1 MAKCADDE
9 SDIIIGNGVPL
20 FVIKVT
26 ETNPLPTANGI
37 ITDDKIYTITVKDSD
52 PEGIF
57 IIENLNDLRT
67 LEDDE
72 TCTSE
77 NINGREMTDNKKDY
91 VFKFSKVI
99 SSLSTYL
106 KIYTN
111 TYNNHTSIIPMGMV
125 RHIEVY
131 DYEIG
136 KNFIMHDYFRWILL
150 YSIYGYINDISPYVN
165 I

>member
-1 MAKCADDE
+1 
-9 SDIIIGNGVPL
+9 
-20 FVIKVT
+20 
-26 ETNPLPTANGI
+26 
-37 ITDDKIYTITVKDSD
+37 
-52 PEGIF
+52 
-57 IIENLNDLRT
+57 
-67 LEDDE
+67 
-72 TCTSE
+72 
-77 NINGREMTDNKKDY
+77 MTDIKKDY

-99 SSLSTYL
+99 SSLRTYL

-150 YSIYGYINDISPYVN
+150 YSIHGYINDISPYVN